1 MLKNSK
7 NEKFPRA
14 ENVKIVEFRKT
25 NKKKTTTC
33 ESARNQKSFGI
44 FKKFRNINL
53 RKVRK
58 IRRKHERY
66 ELLRER
72 PSHTWGNVKTES
84 FRRTK
89 KKKRATDKVGML

>member
-1 MLKNSK
+1 MLK

-14 ENVKIVEFRKT
+14 ENMKIVEFRKT
-25 NKKKTTTC
+25 TTTC

-72 PSHTWGNVKTES
+72 PSYTWGNVKTES

-89 KKKRATDKVGML
+89 KKKNVRRTKLGCYRVI